1 MKLVSC
7 GADGTLWA
15 INCER
20 FTFRLDRESLKWEQM
35 PGSFKQVRAPL
46 PSSTHTRARP

>member
-15 INCER
+15 INSER

-46 PSSTHTRARP
+46 P

>member
-1 MKLVSC
+1 MKPVSC

-46 PSSTHTRARP
+46 P